1 MRGRYLKQG
10 RWFWVADL
18 AVDLAGIK
26 MKNPVMSASGTFGSG
41 VEYTGVFDVGM
52 MGALVTTGLTL
63 ESKAGN
69 RPPRL
74 CETPAGLL
82 NAVGLQ
88 NPGVDAFIR
97 DILPGMLDFGVPV
110 IANIAGSTKDE
121 FVEIAEKFTG
131 TGVAGL
137 EINISCPNVKTGGM
151 ALGTIPEVAAQVVE
165 AVIDS
170 TDLPVIVKLTP
181 NVTNIVELARAV
193 ADAGADALS
202 LINTLL
208 GMVIDVEQR
217 KPVLGNIM
225 GGLSGPAI
233 RPIAVRAVWQV
244 AQAIR
249 IPIIGMG
256 GICTGRDALEFMMA
270 GASAVAV
277 GSAFFHDPLSAVR
290 IITELDEY
298 CGEHGV
304 DRLQD
309 LVGSAWKE

>member
-41 VEYTGVFDVGM
+41 VEYAGVFDVGM

-208 GMVIDVEQR
+208 EHFC
-217 KPVLGNIM
+217 
-225 GGLSGPAI
+225 
-233 RPIAVRAVWQV
+233 RP
-244 AQAIR
+244 
-249 IPIIGMG
+249 
-256 GICTGRDALEFMMA
+256 TSL
-270 GASAVAV
+270 
-277 GSAFFHDPLSAVR
+277 PLS
-290 IITELDEY
+290 
-298 CGEHGV
+298 H
-304 DRLQD
+304 
-309 LVGSAWKE
+309 

>member
-1 MRGRYLKQG
+1 
-10 RWFWVADL
+10 
-18 AVDLAGIK
+18 
-26 MKNPVMSASGTFGSG
+26 
-41 VEYTGVFDVGM
+41 
-52 MGALVTTGLTL
+52 
-63 ESKAGN
+63 
-69 RPPRL
+69 
-74 CETPAGLL
+74 
-82 NAVGLQ
+82 
-88 NPGVDAFIR
+88 
-97 DILPGMLDFGVPV
+97 VPV

>member
-1 MRGRYLKQG
+1 M
-10 RWFWVADL
+10 ADL
-18 AVDLAGIK
+18 SVNLAGIK

-41 VEYTGVFDVGM
+41 VEYAGVFDVGM
-52 MGALVTTGLTL
+52 MGALVTKGLTL
-63 ESKAGN
+63 EAKAGN

-88 NPGVDAFIR
+88 NPGVDTFIR
-97 DILPGMLDFGVPV
+97 DLLPEMLDFGVPV
-110 IANIAGSTKDE
+110 IANIAGTTKDE
-121 FVEIAEKFTG
+121 FVVLAERFSG

-151 ALGTIPEVAAQVVE
+151 ALGTAPEVAAQVVK
-165 AVIDS
+165 AVIES

-217 KPVLGNIM
+217 KPVLGNLI

-233 RPIAVRAVWQV
+233 RPVAVRAVWQV
-244 AQAIR
+244 AQTVE

-256 GICTGRDALEFMMA
+256 GICTGRDALEFILA

-290 IITELDEY
+290 IIKELDEY

-309 LVGSAWKE
+309 LVGSVWKE

>member
-1 MRGRYLKQG
+1 M
-10 RWFWVADL
+10 ADL
-18 AVDLAGIK
+18 TVNLAGIK
-26 MKNPVMSASGTFGSG
+26 MQNPVMSASGTFGSG
-41 VEYTGVFDVGM
+41 IEYASVFDVSK
-52 MGALVTTGLTL
+52 MGALVTKGLTL
-63 ESKAGN
+63 EPRAGN
-69 RPPRL
+69 RPPRI

-88 NPGVDAFIR
+88 NPGVDAFIK
-97 DILPGMLDFGVPV
+97 DLLPEMLGFGVPV

-121 FVEIAEKFTG
+121 FICIAERFSG

-151 ALGTIPEVAAQVVE
+151 ALGTVPEVASQVVE
-165 AVIDS
+165 AVIDV

-193 ADAGADALS
+193 AAAGADVLS
-202 LINTLL
+202 LINTLV

-217 KPVLGNIM
+217 KPVLGNVV

-233 RPIAVRAVWQV
+233 RPVAVRSVWQV
-244 AQAIR
+244 AQAVE
-249 IPIIGMG
+249 IPVIGMG
-256 GICTGRDALEFMMA
+256 GICTGRDALEFILA

-277 GSAFFHDPLSAVR
+277 GSAFFNNPLAAVR
-290 IITELDEY
+290 IIAELEEY
-298 CGEHGV
+298 CSEYGV

-309 LVGSAWKE
+309 LVGAAWKK

>member
-1 MRGRYLKQG
+1 MRGRYLKQV

-18 AVDLAGIK
+18 SVNFAGIK

-41 VEYTGVFDVGM
+41 VEYAGVFDVGM
-52 MGALVTTGLTL
+52 MGALVTKGLTL
-63 ESKAGN
+63 RPRAGN
-69 RPPRL
+69 KPPRI

-88 NPGVDAFIR
+88 NPGVDAFIK
-97 DILPGMLDFGVPV
+97 DVLPEMLGFGVPV

-121 FVEIAEKFTG
+121 FVEIAERFSG

-137 EINISCPNVKTGGM
+137 ELNISCPNVKTGGM
-151 ALGTIPEVAAQVVE
+151 ALGTAPEVAAQVVE
-165 AVIDS
+165 AVIEVS
-170 TDLPVIVKLTP
+170 DLPVIVKLTP

-202 LINTLL
+202 LINTLV

-217 KPVLGNIM
+217 KPVLGNVV

-233 RPIAVRAVWQV
+233 RPVAVRAVWQV
-244 AQAIR
+244 AQAVE
-249 IPIIGMG
+249 IPIIGIG

-277 GSAFFHDPLSAVR
+277 GSAFFNNPLAAVR
-290 IITELDEY
+290 IIAELEEY
-298 CGEHGV
+298 CFDHGV
-304 DRLQD
+304 EKLQD
-309 LVGSAWKE
+309 IVGVAWKE

>member
-41 VEYTGVFDVGM
+41 VEYAGVFDVGM

-165 AVIDS
+165 AVSES